1 MRDASPTSRSP
12 ARRAPSRAA
21 ALLVASLLAV
31 AAPAA
36 GQEAEPTAGREAVPL
51 SRSDLTRMLA
61 GSTYTPDEVVRMI
74 RRSCLGFRPT
84 GGDLRRFRELG
95 ATDDVVSALD
105 GCSEDAPGERLRL
118 GLPDSVTARAGDT
131 AVVRGR
137 VERGGRGVPGVP
149 VVLEVAGGASPAA
162 ERLVA
167 ATSEAGGRIAF
178 RIPVGRRPGR
188 RVLRPRAAA
197 VALADLPRVELVVR
211 PGPVHRVDVRPEE
224 LILEPDGPTHLTVEI
239 RLRDA
244 YGNGLSGEGVVLD
257 PEDPPAGPPLV
268 GGVTDAAGRVR
279 FSVARSRLRGA
290 GRIGVRA
297 GDTVVTWI
305 SVREAVPGGVA
316 RGPGG
321 R

>member
-1 MRDASPTSRSP
+1 MRDASPTSRFP

-31 AAPAA
+31 AVPAA
-36 GQEAEPTAGREAVPL
+36 GQEEAPTAGREAVPL
-51 SRSDLTRMLA
+51 SRDDLTRMLA

-84 GGDLRRFRELG
+84 GDDLRRFRELG

-105 GCSEDAPGERLRL
+105 ECSEDAPGERLRL
-118 GLPDSVTARAGDT
+118 GLPDSVTVRAGDT

-149 VVLEVAGGASPAA
+149 VVLEVAGGSSPAA

-167 ATSEAGGRIAF
+167 ATSEAGGWIAF
-178 RIPVGRRPGR
+178 RIPAGRRPGR

-197 VALADLPRVELVVR
+197 VPLADLPRVQLVVR

-224 LILEPDGPTHLTVEI
+224 LLLAPDGPTHLTVEI

-244 YGNGLSGEGVVLD
+244 YGNGLPGQAVVLA
-257 PEDPPAGPPLV
+257 PEDPAGGPPLV
-268 GGVTDAAGRVR
+268 SGVTDAGGGVR
-279 FSVARSRLRGA
+279 FSLARSRLRGA
-290 GRIGVRA
+290 GRIGVRT

-305 SVREAVPGGVA
+305 SVREAAPGGGV